1 MFVRRV
7 HAPAKKF
14 NAGQKILFWI
24 VILGG
29 ISISLSGLVLLWPF
43 QLPLWGKTF
52 AVLNAV
58 GFDLPSQVTPMQ
70 EQQLSQLWHA
80 AVGLLLI
87 AVIIGPVYIGPIGM
101 EGAFAAMGR
110 SEESRVG

>member
-1 MFVRRV
+1 MIGIVMMIVLWIGHNLPNRHDFVWLAKGGGMFGRRV

-43 QLPLWGKTF
+43 PLPPWGKTF

-58 GFDLPSQVTPMQ
+58 GFDLPSQVTPLQ
-70 EQQLSQLWHA
+70 EQT
-80 AVGLLLI
+80 
-87 AVIIGPVYIGPIGM
+87 
-101 EGAFAAMGR
+101 GR
-110 SEESRVG
+110 AHV